1 MDRYNTGEAGIVTL
15 IGRPSPT
22 DFNDRT
28 TPSSPPSFILDFV
41 RPPLPDL
48 RRRLHACIYIY
59 IYIQVSVENGISFF
73 FYLLFRSSTT
83 VVKYR
88 PTEVFDRCF
97 HKNVWTKG
105 GKASDTRRRGSRFFS
120 GRVRRRAATGGD
132 RIVSRNR

>member
-41 RPPLPDL
+41 RPRLPDL

-59 IYIQVSVENGISFF
+59 IYTRKCRKWDFLFFLSSLSFI
-73 FYLLFRSSTT
+73 
-83 VVKYR
+83 
-88 PTEVFDRCF
+88 D
-97 HKNVWTKG
+97 
-105 GKASDTRRRGSRFFS
+105 D
-120 GRVRRRAATGGD
+120 GR
-132 RIVSRNR
+132 